1 MDITLALGALQDLLH
16 LFAGDVFGVLAG
28 SDEKLRYIAYAD
40 AHVALDIAYAFA
52 ADALSFAASAYHCTE
67 RVIFVEPVGEVL
79 HADGGGRSVDG
90 LFHRNDVHADPRA
103 SGRHELSSQFQRL
116 LGSEVEHGRHFRM
129 QVRERLVLDHIF
141 AGTNDPFGHTVLDV
155 MIFVVPVL
163 LQNTDPQQVV
173 DDLLRFLLA
182 DVIAF
187 CKLSCSK
194 TYILVHGAGKLTRNV
209 VGDHPGELHHH
220 LFLDGIV
227 AVMVLY
233 GIVSFI
239 DMYSRVYLFGHRKPP
254 YAD

>member
-1 MDITLALGALQDLLH
+1 
-16 LFAGDVFGVLAG
+16 
-28 SDEKLRYIAYAD
+28 
-40 AHVALDIAYAFA
+40 
-52 ADALSFAASAYHCTE
+52 
-67 RVIFVEPVGEVL
+67 
-79 HADGGGRSVDG
+79 
-90 LFHRNDVHADPRA
+90 
-103 SGRHELSSQFQRL
+103 
-116 LGSEVEHGRHFRM
+116 
-129 QVRERLVLDHIF
+129 
-141 AGTNDPFGHTVLDV
+141 

-194 TYILVHGAGKLTRNV
+194 TYTALFKAEHKGHFALGKKTVKDPEVHVVLVHGAGKLSGNV

-220 LFLDGIV
+220 LFFDGIV

-254 YAD
+254 YSD